1 VADESLLSD
10 ELLRQLVATGH
21 VDILVGVPTLNN
33 ATTVVD
39 VVRAAQAGLGK
50 YFPRARALIFNAD
63 SGSDDGTPA
72 LVRDATTDD
81 TGTVSAS
88 RPLRTAHR
96 ITTPYHGLPGK
107 GSAMRMIFAVADLL
121 SADAVVALDP
131 SVTSVTPEWIPALA
145 APIRDGRADLVAPW
159 YPRAPMDAPLVTQ
172 LVRPLVRAAYGWT
185 LYEPLMGEF
194 GCSRTFATHCLEHPA
209 WGTVVMPEN
218 VDVWMAA
225 EAMAGGFRPAQ
236 SALGPRLIGASR
248 KRPALPDVFQQVMD
262 AVCACLDLH
271 ASYWLTRGQAEA
283 VPCFG
288 TLTGALESFGARPD
302 VAGMADAFARDVAA
316 LHPVLQTILSAP
328 TLAGV
333 TAAAASPSTLVYD
346 DDLWAATVFEFL
358 LAYHRAVMSREHVM
372 QTLLPLYLGRTA
384 AFLLRHASSGP
395 ATVDAALES
404 LCLAFERAKPP
415 AAALWKKA

>member
-1 VADESLLSD
+1 MAEESLLSD
-10 ELLRQLVATGH
+10 DLLRQLVATGH

-33 ATTVVD
+33 ASTVVD
-39 VVRAAQAGLGK
+39 VVRAAQAGIGK

-63 SGSDDGTPA
+63 TGSDDGTPA

-88 RPLRTAHR
+88 KPLRTTHR

-131 SVTSVTPEWIPALA
+131 NVTSIMPDWIPALA
-145 APIRDGRADLVAPW
+145 SPVRDGHADLVAPR
-159 YPRAPMDAPLVTQ
+159 YPRAVTDAPLVTQ
-172 LVRPLVRAAYGWT
+172 LVRPLVRATYGWT

-194 GCSRTFATHCLEHPA
+194 GCSRAFATHCLEMPA
-209 WGTVVMPEN
+209 WGSGATPDG
-218 VDVWMAA
+218 VDMWLAT
-225 EAMAGGFRPAQ
+225 EALARGFRPAQ
-236 SALGPRLIGASR
+236 AALGPRQLGPSR
-248 KRPALPDVFQQVMD
+248 KRPALPDVFQQVME
-262 AVCACLDLH
+262 AVCACLELH
-271 ASYWLTRGQAEA
+271 DGYWRARGQTDP

-288 TLTGALESFGARPD
+288 TLGGAVDTGPRPD
-302 VAGMADAFARDVAA
+302 VTGMAEAFARDVAA
-316 LHPVLQTILSAP
+316 LHPVLRTVLSEP

-333 TAAAASPSTLVYD
+333 SAAAAAPSRLVYD

-358 LAYHRAVMSREHVM
+358 LAYHRAVMTREHVT

-384 AFLLRHASSGP
+384 AFLREHATSGP
-395 ATVDAALES
+395 ATVEAALES
-404 LCLAFERAKPP
+404 LCVAFERAKPS
-415 AAALWKKA
+415 AAAQWTKA

>member
-1 VADESLLSD
+1 MADESLLSD
-10 ELLRQLVATGH
+10 DLLRQLVATGH

-33 ATTVVD
+33 ASTVVD
-39 VVRAAQAGLGK
+39 LVRAAQSGLAK

-63 SGSDDGTPA
+63 TGSDDGTPA

-88 RPLRTAHR
+88 KPLRTTHR
-96 ITTPYHGLPGK
+96 ISTPYHGMPGK

-131 SVTSVTPEWIPALA
+131 NVTSVTPEWIPALA
-145 APIRDGRADLVAPW
+145 GPVRDGHADLVAPR
-159 YPRAPMDAPLVTQ
+159 YPRAPSDAPLVTQ
-172 LVRPLVRAAYGWT
+172 LVRPLVRATYGWT

-194 GCSRTFATHCLEHPA
+194 GCSRAFATHCLEEPV
-209 WGTVVMPEN
+209 WGTGVTTDG

-225 EAMAGGFRPAQ
+225 EALAHGFKPAQ
-236 SALGPRLIGASR
+236 AALGPRLLGTSR

-262 AVCACLDLH
+262 AVCACLELH
-271 ASYWLTRGQAEA
+271 DSYWLPRGQAEV

-288 TLTGALESFGARPD
+288 TLTGALDLGPRPD
-302 VAGMADAFARDVAA
+302 VAGMAAAFARDVSA
-316 LHPVLQTILSAP
+316 LHPILERILSAP
-328 TLAGV
+328 TLEGV
-333 TAAAASPSTLVYD
+333 TAAAATPSRLAYD

-358 LAYHRAVMSREHVM
+358 LAYHRAVMTREHVT

-384 AFLLRHASSGP
+384 AFLLEHASSGP

-404 LCLAFERAKPP
+404 LCLAFERAKPS
-415 AAALWKKA
+415 AAAQWKKA

>member
-1 VADESLLSD
+1 MADESLLSD
-10 ELLRQLVATGH
+10 DLLRQLVATGH

-33 ATTVVD
+33 ASTVVD
-39 VVRAAQAGLGK
+39 VVRMAQRGIAK

-88 RPLRTAHR
+88 RPLRTTNR

-107 GSAMRMIFAVADLL
+107 SSAMRVIFAVADLL
-121 SADAVVALDP
+121 SADAVVTLDP
-131 SVTSVTPEWIPALA
+131 NVTSVTPEWIPALA
-145 APIRDGRADLVAPW
+145 GPVRDGNADLVAPR
-159 YPRAPMDAPLVTQ
+159 YPRTATDGPLVTQ

-185 LYEPLMGEF
+185 LSEPLMGEF
-194 GCSRTFATHCLEHPA
+194 GCSSRFATHCLDLPSLGA
-209 WGTVVMPEN
+209 GTTSDA
-218 VDVWMAA
+218 VDLWMAA
-225 EAMAGGFRPAQ
+225 EALVKGFRPAQ
-236 SALGPRLIGASR
+236 AALGLRLLGPGR

-262 AVCACLDLH
+262 AVCACLELH
-271 ASYWLTRGQAEA
+271 DGYWLGRGAAEA

-288 TLTGALESFGARPD
+288 TLNGAAEPGPRPD
-302 VAGMADAFARDVAA
+302 VTAMAEAFARDVAA
-316 LHPVLQTILSAP
+316 LHPVLQTILTEP

-333 TAAAASPSTLVYD
+333 TAAAATPARLVYD

-358 LAYHRAVMSREHVM
+358 LAYHRAVMTREHVT

-384 AFLLRHASSGP
+384 AFLMQHASSDP
-395 ATVDAALES
+395 ASVDAAFES
-404 LCLAFERAKPP
+404 LCLAFERAKPS
-415 AAALWKKA
+415 AAALWTKA

>member
-10 ELLRQLVATGH
+10 DLLRQLVATGH

-33 ATTVVD
+33 ASTVVD
-39 VVRAAQAGLGK
+39 VVRAAQAGIGT

-63 SGSDDGTPA
+63 TGSDDGTPA

-88 RPLRTAHR
+88 KPLRTTNR

-107 GSAMRMIFAVADLL
+107 GSALRMIFAVAELL
-121 SADAVVALDP
+121 SAEAVVALDP
-131 SVTSVTPEWIPALA
+131 NVTSVTPDWIPALA
-145 APIRDGRADLVAPW
+145 SPVLDGRADLVAPW
-159 YPRAPMDAPLVTQ
+159 YPRAASDAPLVTQ

-194 GCSRTFATHCLEHPA
+194 GCSRPFANHCLEVPV
-209 WGTVVMPEN
+209 WGTGVTPDG
-218 VDVWMAA
+218 VDLWMAA
-225 EAMAGGFRPAQ
+225 EALARGFRPAQ
-236 SALGPRLIGASR
+236 SALGPRLLGPAR
-248 KRPALPDVFQQVMD
+248 KRPGLPDVFQQVMET
-262 AVCACLDLH
+262 VCACLEQHD
-271 ASYWLTRGQAEA
+271 SYWLPRGAADA

-288 TLTGALESFGARPD
+288 TLSGAADIGPRPD
-302 VAGMADAFARDVAA
+302 VAGMSEAFARDVAA
-316 LHPVLQTILSAP
+316 LHPVLATILSGP

-333 TAAAASPSTLVYD
+333 TLATATRPRLVYD

-358 LAYHRAVMSREHVM
+358 LAYHRAVMTREHVT

-384 AFLLRHASSGP
+384 AFLLQHGASGP
-395 ATVDAALES
+395 AEVEAALES
-404 LCLAFERAKPP
+404 LCLAFERAKP
-415 AAALWKKA
+415 AAAARWKKA

>member
-10 ELLRQLVATGH
+10 DLLRQLMATGH

-33 ATTVVD
+33 ASTVVD
-39 VVRAAQAGLGK
+39 VVRAAQGGIAK

-63 SGSDDGTPA
+63 TGSDDGTPA

-88 RPLRTAHR
+88 KPLRTTHR
-96 ITTPYHGLPGK
+96 ISTPYHGLPGK

-131 SVTSVTPEWIPALA
+131 TVTSVTPEWIPALA
-145 APIRDGRADLVAPW
+145 SPVRDGHADLVAPR
-159 YPRAPMDAPLVTQ
+159 YPRAATEAPLITQ

-194 GCSRTFATHCLEHPA
+194 GCSRQFAMHCLDVPI
-209 WGTVVMPEN
+209 WGSGVTADG
-218 VDVWMAA
+218 VDMWLAA
-225 EAMAGGFRPAQ
+225 EALAGGFRPAQ
-236 SALGPRLIGASR
+236 AALGPRQNGPAR

-262 AVCACLDLH
+262 AVYSCLEFHDG
-271 ASYWLTRGQAEA
+271 YWRGRGPAA
-283 VPCFG
+283 PVPCFG
-288 TLTGALESFGARPD
+288 TLGGAVDQGPRPD
-302 VAGMADAFARDVAA
+302 VSSMAVAFARDVAA
-316 LHPVLQTILSAP
+316 LHPVLKTILSEP

-333 TAAAASPSTLVYD
+333 TAAAAEPTRLAYD

-358 LAYHRAVMSREHVM
+358 LAYHRAVMTREHVT

-384 AFLLRHASSGP
+384 AFLVEHASSGP
-395 ATVDAALES
+395 ATVEAALES
-404 LCLAFERAKPP
+404 LCLAFERAKPS
-415 AAALWKKA
+415 AAAQWKKA

>member
-1 VADESLLSD
+1 VAEESLLSD
-10 ELLRQLVATGH
+10 DLLRQLMATGH

-33 ATTVVD
+33 AATVVD
-39 VVRAAQAGLGK
+39 VVRMAQLGIAK

-88 RPLRTAHR
+88 RPLRTTNR

-107 GSAMRMIFAVADLL
+107 SSDIRVIFAVADLL
-121 SADAVVALDP
+121 SADAVVTLDP
-131 SVTSVTPEWIPALA
+131 NVTSVTPEWIPALA
-145 APIRDGRADLVAPW
+145 APVRDGHADLVAPR
-159 YPRAPMDAPLVTQ
+159 YPRSATDGPLVTQ

-194 GCSRTFATHCLEHPA
+194 GCSRRFASHCLELSTL
-209 WGTVVMPEN
+209 GTGIAADG
-218 VDVWMAA
+218 VDVWLAA
-225 EAMAGGFRPAQ
+225 EALVKGFRPAQ
-236 SALGPRLIGASR
+236 AALGPRLLGPSR
-248 KRPALPDVFQQVMD
+248 KRPTLPDVFQQVMD
-262 AVCACLDLH
+262 AVCACLELH
-271 ASYWLTRGQAEA
+271 DAYWLGRGPADP

-288 TLTGALESFGARPD
+288 TLTGAVDSGPRPD
-302 VAGMADAFARDVAA
+302 TNAMAEAFARDVDA
-316 LHPVLQTILSAP
+316 LHPVLESILTPA

-333 TAAAASPSTLVYD
+333 TTAARSTAPLVYA

-358 LAYHRAVMSREHVM
+358 LAYHRAVMTREHVM

-384 AFLLRHASSGP
+384 SFLMEHAASDT
-395 ATVDAALES
+395 AAVDAAFES
-404 LCLAFERAKPP
+404 VCLAFERAKP
-415 AAALWKKA
+415 AAAAQWKKP

>member
-10 ELLRQLVATGH
+10 DLLRQLVATGH

-33 ATTVVD
+33 ASTVVD
-39 VVRAAQAGLGK
+39 LVRAAQSGLGK

-63 SGSDDGTPA
+63 TGSDDGTPA

-88 RPLRTAHR
+88 KPLRTTQR
-96 ITTPYHGLPGK
+96 ISTPYHGMPGK

-145 APIRDGRADLVAPW
+145 GPVRDGHADLVAPR
-159 YPRAPMDAPLVTQ
+159 YPRTASDAPLVTQ
-172 LVRPLVRAAYGWT
+172 LVRPLVRATYGWT

-194 GCSRTFATHCLEHPA
+194 GCSRAFAAHCLEKPV
-209 WGTVVMPEN
+209 WGTGVTADG
-218 VDVWMAA
+218 VDLWMAA
-225 EAMAGGFRPAQ
+225 EALAHGFRPAQ
-236 SALGPRLIGASR
+236 AALGPRLLDAPR

-262 AVCACLDLH
+262 AMCACLELH
-271 ASYWLTRGQAEA
+271 DSYWLPRGQSEA

-288 TLTGALESFGARPD
+288 TLNGAVDVGPKPD
-302 VAGMADAFARDVAA
+302 VAGMAAAFARDVKA
-316 LHPVLQTILSAP
+316 LHPVLERILSKS
-328 TLAGV
+328 TLHGV
-333 TAAAASPSTLVYD
+333 TAAAATPSRLAYD

-358 LAYHRAVMSREHVM
+358 LAYHRAVMTREHVT

-384 AFLLRHASSGP
+384 AFLLEHASSGP

-404 LCLAFERAKPP
+404 LCLAFERVKPS

>member
-1 VADESLLSD
+1 VAEESLLSD
-10 ELLRQLVATGH
+10 DLLRQLVATGH

-33 ATTVVD
+33 AATVVD
-39 VVRAAQAGLGK
+39 VVRMAQRGIAK
-50 YFPRARALIFNAD
+50 YFPRARALIFNSD

-88 RPLRTAHR
+88 RPLRTTNR

-107 GSAMRMIFAVADLL
+107 SSAMRVIFAVADLL
-121 SADAVVALDP
+121 SADAVVTLDP
-131 SVTSVTPEWIPALA
+131 NVTSVTPEWIPALA
-145 APIRDGRADLVAPW
+145 GPVRDGHADLVAPR
-159 YPRAPMDAPLVTQ
+159 YPRTATDGPLVTQ

-185 LYEPLMGEF
+185 LSEPLMGEF
-194 GCSRTFATHCLEHPA
+194 GCSSRFATHCLDLPSLGA
-209 WGTVVMPEN
+209 GTTSDA
-218 VDVWMAA
+218 VDLWMAA
-225 EAMAGGFRPAQ
+225 EALVNGFRPAQ
-236 SALGPRLIGASR
+236 AALGPRLLGPGR

-262 AVCACLDLH
+262 AVCACLELH
-271 ASYWLTRGQAEA
+271 DGYWLARGAAEP

-288 TLTGALESFGARPD
+288 TLTGAAESGPRPD
-302 VAGMADAFARDVAA
+302 VTAMAETFARDVAA
-316 LHPVLQTILSAP
+316 LDPVLRTVLTEP

-333 TAAAASPSTLVYD
+333 TAAAATPAQLLYD

-358 LAYHRAVMSREHVM
+358 LAYHRAVMTREHVT

-384 AFLLRHASSGP
+384 AFLMQHASSDP
-395 ATVDAALES
+395 VIVDAAFES
-404 LCLAFERAKPP
+404 LCLAFERAKPS

>member
-10 ELLRQLVATGH
+10 DLLRQLVATGH

-33 ATTVVD
+33 ASTVVD

-63 SGSDDGTPA
+63 SGSDDGTPT

-81 TGTVSAS
+81 TGTVTAS

-131 SVTSVTPEWIPALA
+131 NVTSVTPEWVPALA
-145 APIRDGRADLVAPW
+145 GPIRDGRADLVAPW
-159 YPRAPMDAPLVTQ
+159 YARAATDAPLVTQ

-194 GCSRTFATHCLEHPA
+194 GCSRAFTTHCLEHSA
-209 WGTVVMPEN
+209 WGTGVTPEGI
-218 VDVWMAA
+218 DVWMAA

-236 SALGPRLIGASR
+236 SALGPRLTGPSR

-271 ASYWLTRGQAEA
+271 ESYWLTRGPAEP

-288 TLTGALESFGARPD
+288 ALSGSVESGARPD
-302 VAGMADAFARDVAA
+302 LAGMAEAFARDVAA
-316 LHPVLQTILSAP
+316 LHPLLESILTEP

-333 TAAAASPSTLVYD
+333 TAAAASPPLVYG

-358 LAYHRAVMSREHVM
+358 LAYHRGVMSREHVM

-384 AFLLRHASSGP
+384 GFLLEHASSGP

-415 AAALWKKA
+415 VAALWKKA